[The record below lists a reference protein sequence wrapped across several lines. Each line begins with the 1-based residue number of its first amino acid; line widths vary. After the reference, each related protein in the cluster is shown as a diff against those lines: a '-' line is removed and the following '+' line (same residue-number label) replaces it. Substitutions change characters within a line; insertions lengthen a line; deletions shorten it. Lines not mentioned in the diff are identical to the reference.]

1 MEKIEELAK
10 LFTLIHGTAC
20 LTEYAGLVM
29 EALEHLDL
37 VIGHSSSKQQA
48 SWFCKLYAAYISY
61 LAKLPS
67 VSEVYLRA
75 KNNASG
81 KAIGKETQ
89 LIDLFRIV
97 NQLCLL
103 LDALI
108 STFNTIGR
116 YYKNSK
122 NVYLK
127 LYKIISGEFRLL
139 YEYMRNIVNRL
150 FTEFRDVEP
159 KQLRVFLEAIPEIE
173 LMTDKL
179 E

>member
-1 MEKIEELAK
+1 LN
-10 LFTLIHGTAC
+10 
-20 LTEYAGLVM
+20 
-29 EALEHLDL
+29 L
-37 VIGHSSSKQQA
+37 VIEHSASKEQA
-48 SWFCKLYAAYISY
+48 NWFNNLYTAYITY

-75 KNNASG
+75 KCSGSG
-81 KAIGKETQ
+81 KTIDKKTQ

-116 YYKNSK
+116 YYKPSK
-122 NVYLK
+122 NVYLQ
-127 LYKIISGEFRLL
+127 LYKIISSEFLLL
-139 YEYMRNIVNRL
+139 YEYMRNIVNRM
-150 FTEFRDVEP
+150 FMEFKEVEP
-159 KQLRVFLEAIPEIE
+159 KELKVFLDAIPEIE

-179 E
+179 EEFLNCKYFDGTKLQSQVYFKAD